1 MACGQGMCPGA
12 KSDVMKPDVRIKRA
26 YEPAAK
32 ADGYRVLVDRLW
44 PRGIR
49 REALAVDE
57 WAKDVSP
64 SNDLRRRFH
73 HDPARWSEFVKQ
85 YRSELASGEG
95 KIALERL
102 TKIVRTRT
110 VTLVYAARDT
120 EHNNAAALRTILTGR
135 TSGA

>member
-1 MACGQGMCPGA
+1 MACGQGMRPGT

-44 PRGIR
+44 PRGVK

-64 SNDLRRRFH
+64 GNELRRRFH
-73 HDPARWSEFVKQ
+73 HDPGRWGEFVTQ

-95 KIALERL
+95 QIALARLKKIA
-102 TKIVRTRT
+102 RTRT

-120 EHNNAAALRTILTGR
+120 EHNNAAALRTILTAR
-135 TSGA
+135 ASGA

>member
-1 MACGQGMCPGA
+1 MACGQGMCPGT
-12 KSDVMKPDVRIKRA
+12 KSDVMKPGVRIKRA

-44 PRGIR
+44 PRGIK

-64 SNDLRRRFH
+64 SNELRRRFH
-73 HDPARWSEFVKQ
+73 HDPARWSEFIKQ

-95 KIALERL
+95 KIALARL
-102 TKIVRTRT
+102 KKVARIRT
-110 VTLVYAARDT
+110 VTLVYAARDV
-120 EHNNAAALRTILTGR
+120 EHNNAVALRIILTAR
-135 TSGA
+135 SSGA